1 MCGFFCAQ
9 FKYIYANVHNLN
21 TVTLP
26 TFPSNHV
33 RFTNPYL
40 TGNFGFNQQGVAR
53 VITGCNLAKPKTHFM
68 TLKEKIALRL
78 KAKAAG
84 VNLSKTRIDA
94 IVARAEKG
102 LTDESDDTAI
112 DANLD
117 VINELT
123 PFKDIASLDDH
134 ERAKA
139 KKIADDKEAA
149 RIKAIEDGKTEDVEL
164 PADTPEWMKSFMKQQ
179 AATNKALEEKLAS
192 FGQEKVATTR
202 REQYA
207 KTLEGL
213 PEALKADKLADF
225 DLLNFKDDDHFN
237 TWNEGKAESYKAL
250 IQENANDGLG
260 GDRPA
265 GGFVKSDPKGEKEV
279 SPAMKELIAE
289 RAAKAE
295 AKTA

>member
-1 MCGFFCAQ
+1 
-9 FKYIYANVHNLN
+9 
-21 TVTLP
+21 
-26 TFPSNHV
+26 
-33 RFTNPYL
+33 
-40 TGNFGFNQQGVAR
+40 
-53 VITGCNLAKPKTHFM
+53 M

-123 PFKDIASLDDH
+123 PFKEIAALDDH
-134 ERAKA
+134 QRARD

-164 PADTPEWMKSFMKQQ
+164 PADTPEWMKAFMKQQ

-207 KTLEGL
+207 KTLEGTS
-213 PEALKADKLADF
+213 EAYKTESLKDF
-225 DLLNFKDDDHFN
+225 DRLSFKDDADYQEWA
-237 TWNEGKAESYKAL
+237 TGKAESVKAF
-250 IQENANDGLG
+250 IQEDADGGLG
-260 GDRPA
+260 NDRPNGSA
-265 GGFVKSDPKGEKEV
+265 GGNTKKVTVATDT
-279 SPAMKELIAE
+279 ELDAVME
-289 RAAKAE
+289 NL
-295 AKTA
+295 